1 VVLSEVSCYRRYS
14 PDRFAK
20 LMQLRAVT
28 MVRDE
33 EDIIELF
40 VRHTLSHVDALH
52 VAIHQSM
59 DSTPAILRLLEQEG
73 LPVIA
78 TVVPDKVFRQG
89 AMLSA
94 LARQAFHAGADMVF
108 VIDAD
113 EFLRAPPRDRLE
125 KRLGALPDDAVGA
138 IPWQI
143 YVPLPDDYDDPNTL
157 TRITH
162 RPIEE
167 RKLLGKVVL
176 GPTFA
181 RDESLLLLEG
191 AHWVYQ
197 LQNGDY
203 VPKTLN
209 VMLDI
214 QLAHFPVR
222 SVGQAVAKLLQRR
235 WQRRIAW
242 VDEPISKLVAAGFRS
257 MLDRMT
263 EIVLE
268 RGTLTPQELSW
279 FAYEYNSDYRSDD
292 VAPVSTYEHL
302 LIRDPVSANPLV
314 QRYADQ
320 RSNPLAS
327 LYRWLDGII

>member
-1 VVLSEVSCYRRYS
+1 
-14 PDRFAK
+14 
-20 LMQLRAVT
+20 MQLHAVT

-40 VRHTLSHVDALH
+40 VRHTLSHVDKLH

-59 DSTPAILRLLEQEG
+59 DSTPGILGLLQKEG
-73 LPVIA
+73 LPL
-78 TVVPDKVFRQG
+78 TVRALPDKAFRQG
-89 AMLSA
+89 ATLTA
-94 LARQAFHAGADMVF
+94 LARQAFDAGADVVF

-113 EFLRAPPRDRLE
+113 EFLRAPPREALE
-125 KRLGALPDDAVGA
+125 KRLDTLPNEGVGA

-143 YVPLPDDYDDPNTL
+143 YVPLPTDNQTDPNVL

-162 RPIEE
+162 RPFEE

-176 GPTFA
+176 TKSFA
-181 RDESLLLLEG
+181 RDEAIFLLEG
-191 AHWVYQ
+191 AHWAYQ
-197 LQNGDY
+197 MQNGEY
-203 VPKTLN
+203 APKALN

-222 SVGQAVAKLLQRR
+222 SIGQAVAKVLQRR

-242 VDEPISKLVAAGFRS
+242 VDEPISKLVAAGFQS
-257 MLDRMT
+257 MVDRMT
-263 EIVLE
+263 EIVLG

-279 FAYEYNSDYRSDD
+279 FAYEYNSDYQAGD
-292 VAPVSTYEHL
+292 VVPLNTYEHL
-302 LIRDPVSANPLV
+302 LVHDPVSAKPLV

-320 RSNPLAS
+320 RSDPLAS
-327 LYRWLDGII
+327 LYRWLDDVI